1 MQPEQENTK
10 TDGPY
15 KVHLENLFEGP
26 MDVLIHLIRKNE
38 LDIYDIPIAT
48 ITEQYLQYL
57 EWMKMM
63 NIDFAGEFIVMAS
76 TLAQIKSKML
86 LPVHDEDDQED
97 PRLEITKPILEYL
110 QMKSAAEQLGER
122 HYSRLRFRLSSFAF
136 LFSIIGNIGYIGV
149 GIFSA
154 DRDYDFLSVLGQ
166 GPHGLMSYLA
176 FGGFTFGAFFMGWI
190 IVLYDTNIPKILGIY
205 GIFGPL
211 SVSILNL
218 IESTPLL
225 EWFLLFSILIWVIP
239 LSLIVFSIPKSH
251 KFLEIPL

>member
-1 MQPEQENTK
+1 MSIRRSINNARAKFYNFITNHNVVKISASIVMIGYIFLLIIGVVIAALVDP
-10 TDGPY
+10 DGYTIWDNWISDLGSFNHSPAPF
-15 KVHLENLFEGP
+15 L
-26 MDVLIHLIRKNE
+26 
-38 LDIYDIPIAT
+38 YDIACIIAGSMT
-48 ITEQYLQYL
+48 IPLTFYMEKL
-57 EWMKMM
+57 
-63 NIDFAGEFIVMAS
+63 
-76 TLAQIKSKML
+76 LAP
-86 LPVHDEDDQED
+86 LPNE
-97 PRLEITKPILEYL
+97 
-110 QMKSAAEQLGER
+110 EQLSER

-190 IVLYDTNIPKILGIY
+190 IVLYDTKIPKILGIY

-239 LSLIVFSIPKSH
+239 LSLIVFSISKSH